1 MKISILLPY
10 KENFSP
16 SYPGAISIFLK
27 DIILKSIYKKDIT
40 VYGSTKF
47 KKRLTNNYV
56 NLNFKKTFFKSSTK
70 LYLNKFIEKEIKNK
84 SDIIEVHNR
93 PKYIFKLYKFFNNL
107 VLFFHNDP
115 LDMENSK
122 SDTDR
127 IKLINNTKK
136 IIFNS
141 NWTKKRFLLNL
152 KLDKFQKKKIQVIH
166 QSTNKI
172 KISLN
177 NKKNNIIFVGRLN
190 RSKGYD
196 VFGKTIVKVLDKYDN
211 WNAMVMGDETR
222 EKLFFKHKNLRIFGF
237 KTHDF
242 ILKTLAKSKIC
253 VVCSRWEEP
262 FGRIAL
268 EASSR
273 GCAVIITN
281 KGGLKEAATNPLII
295 NKLNEKTLY
304 NAINRLISN
313 NNLRKKLQKKSLSNF
328 YLTNEFISKKID
340 TYRKVIVK
348 S

>member
-10 KENFSP
+10 KENFS
-16 SYPGAISIFLK
+16 SLYAGAISIFLK
-27 DIILKSIYKKDIT
+27 DIISKSKYKKKIT
-40 VYGSTKF
+40 VFGHTQL
-47 KKRLTNNYV
+47 KKKLLPKYI
-56 NLNFKKTFFKSSTK
+56 NLNFKKSFFKSSSK
-70 LYLNKFIEKEIKNK
+70 SYLDKFIENEIKNK

-93 PKYIFKLYKFFNNL
+93 PKYINKLSKFFNNL

-122 SDTDR
+122 SKTDR
-127 IKLINNTKK
+127 IQLLNKTKK

-141 NWTKKRFLLNL
+141 KWTKSRFLLNL
-152 KLDKFQKKKIQVIH
+152 KLNKFQKEKIQIIH
-166 QSTNKI
+166 QSTNKV

-177 NKKNNIIFVGRLN
+177 NKQNNIIFVGRLN
-190 RSKGYD
+190 KSKGFD
-196 VFGKTIVKVLDKYDN
+196 IFGKTIIKILDKYNN
-211 WNAMVMGDETR
+211 WNATVIGDEPR
-222 EKLFFKHKNLRIFGF
+222 EKYFFKHKNLSILGF
-237 KTHDF
+237 KKHEFT
-242 ILKTLAKSKIC
+242 LKALAKSSIC

-281 KGGLKEAATNPLII
+281 KGGLREAATNPLVI
-295 NKLNEKTLY
+295 NNLNEKTLY
-304 NAINRLISN
+304 NSINRLISN
-313 NNLRKKLQKKSLSNF
+313 NDLRKKLQKKSLDNF

-340 TYRKVIVK
+340 TYRKEIVK

>member
-27 DIILKSIYKKDIT
+27 NTILKSKYKNTIN
-40 VYGSTKF
+40 VYGNTKF
-47 KKRLTNNYV
+47 QKKLTNNYI
-56 NLNFKKTFFKSSTK
+56 NLNFKTSFFKSSTK
-70 LYLNKFIEKEIKNK
+70 LYLDKFIEKEIKNK

-93 PKYIFKLYKFFNNL
+93 PKYINKLSKYFDNL

-115 LDMENSK
+115 IDMTNSK
-122 SDTDR
+122 SASDR
-127 IKLINNTKK
+127 IELLSKTKK

-141 NWTKKRFLLNL
+141 SWTKKRFLLNL
-152 KLDKFQKKKIQVIH
+152 KLNKTQKNKIQIIH
-166 QSTNKI
+166 QSTNKV
-172 KISLN
+172 KISLS

-190 RSKGYD
+190 KSKGYD
-196 VFGKTIVKVLDKYDN
+196 VFGKSIIKILDKYVN
-211 WNAMVMGDETR
+211 WKATVIGDEPR
-222 EKLFFKHKNLRIFGF
+222 EKLSFKHKNLNILGF
-237 KTHDF
+237 RKHDF
-242 ILKTLAKSKIC
+242 TLNELGKSSIC

-262 FGRIAL
+262 FGRTAL

-281 KGGLKEAATNPLII
+281 KGGLKEAVTNPLII

-304 NAINRLISN
+304 NALNKLIAN
-313 NNLRKKLQKKSLSNF
+313 IRLRKKMQISSLKNF

-340 TYRKVIVK
+340 NYRNGISKF
-348 S
+348 

>member
-16 SYPGAISIFLK
+16 LYPGAISIFLK
-27 DIILKSIYKKDIT
+27 ETILKSKYRNMIN
-40 VYGSTKF
+40 VYGNTKF
-47 KKRLTNNYV
+47 QKKLTNNYV
-56 NLNFKKTFFKSSTK
+56 NLNFKKSFFKSSTR
-70 LYLNKFIEKEIKNK
+70 LYLDKFIEKEIKDK

-93 PKYIFKLYKFFNNL
+93 PKYINRLSKYFDNL

-115 LDMENSK
+115 IDMTNSK
-122 SDTDR
+122 SASDR
-127 IKLINNTKK
+127 IELLNKTKK

-152 KLDKFQKKKIQVIH
+152 KLDKVQKNKIQIIH
-166 QSTNKI
+166 QSTNKV
-172 KISLN
+172 KISLS

-190 RSKGYD
+190 KSKGYD
-196 VFGKTIVKVLDKYDN
+196 VFGKSIIKILNKYIN
-211 WNAMVMGDETR
+211 WKATVIGDEPR
-222 EKLFFKHKNLRIFGF
+222 EKLSFKHKNLNILGF
-237 KTHDF
+237 REHDF
-242 ILKTLAKSKIC
+242 TLNELGRSSIC

-304 NAINRLISN
+304 NALNKLIADDR
-313 NNLRKKLQKKSLSNF
+313 LRKKMQISSLKNF
-328 YLTNEFISKKID
+328 YLTNEFISNKID
-340 TYRKVIVK
+340 TYRNRILK

>member
-16 SYPGAISIFLK
+16 LYPGAISIFLK
-27 DIILKSIYKKDIT
+27 ETILKSKYRNMIN
-40 VYGSTKF
+40 VYGNTKF
-47 KKRLTNNYV
+47 QKKLTNNYV
-56 NLNFKKTFFKSSTK
+56 NLSFKKSFFKSSTK
-70 LYLNKFIEKEIKNK
+70 LYLDKFIEKEIKNK

-93 PKYIFKLYKFFNNL
+93 PKYINRLSKYFDNL

-115 LDMENSK
+115 IDMTNSK
-122 SDTDR
+122 SASDR
-127 IKLINNTKK
+127 IELLNKTKK

-152 KLDKFQKKKIQVIH
+152 KLDKVQKNKIQIIH
-166 QSTNKI
+166 QSTNKV
-172 KISLN
+172 KISLS

-190 RSKGYD
+190 KSKGYD
-196 VFGKTIVKVLDKYDN
+196 VFGKSIIKILNKYIN
-211 WNAMVMGDETR
+211 WKATVIGDEPR
-222 EKLFFKHKNLRIFGF
+222 EKLSFKHKNLNILGF
-237 KTHDF
+237 RKHDF
-242 ILKTLAKSKIC
+242 TLNELGRSSIC

-304 NAINRLISN
+304 NALNKLITNNR
-313 NNLRKKLQKKSLSNF
+313 LRKKMQISSLKNF
-328 YLTNEFISKKID
+328 YLTNEFISNKID
-340 TYRKVIVK
+340 TYRNRILK

>member
-27 DIILKSIYKKDIT
+27 NTILKSKYKKMIN
-40 VYGSTKF
+40 VYGNTKF
-47 KKRLTNNYV
+47 QKKLTNNYV
-56 NLNFKKTFFKSSTK
+56 NLDFKRSFFKSSTK
-70 LYLNKFIEKEIKNK
+70 SYLDKFIEKEIKNK

-93 PKYIFKLYKFFNNL
+93 PKYINKLSKYFDNL

-115 LDMENSK
+115 IDMTNSK
-122 SDTDR
+122 SASDR
-127 IKLINNTKK
+127 IELLNKTKK

-141 NWTKKRFLLNL
+141 SWTKKRFLLNL
-152 KLDKFQKKKIQVIH
+152 KLNKTQKNKLQIIY
-166 QSTNKI
+166 QSTNKV
-172 KISLN
+172 KISLS

-190 RSKGYD
+190 KSKGYD
-196 VFGKTIVKVLDKYDN
+196 VFGKSIIKILDKYIN
-211 WNAMVMGDETR
+211 WRATVIGDEPR
-222 EKLFFKHKNLRIFGF
+222 EKLSFKHKNLNILGF
-237 KTHDF
+237 RKHDF
-242 ILKTLAKSKIC
+242 TLNELGKSSIC

-281 KGGLKEAATNPLII
+281 KGGLKEAATDPLII

-304 NAINRLISN
+304 NALNKLIANNR
-313 NNLRKKLQKKSLSNF
+313 LRKKMQICSLKNF
-328 YLTNEFISKKID
+328 YLTNEFISNKID
-340 TYRKVIVK
+340 SCRNGIFK